1 MKHAHASIPHSL
13 NAPERALP
21 ILAAFFEPLTA
32 LGCAPRRVVRWLRE
46 AGVSRRQVLLDLGC
60 GKGAVSVA
68 AARGIG
74 CRVVGV
80 DAFEPF
86 LEAAREGARRGGV
99 EGLCAFRRGDVKRV
113 GACVKGRFDAVVVL
127 NVLPVERA
135 LPLARRWTKAGGIY
149 VIDDAV
155 RVAESDAY
163 ADAPTL
169 EEAAALIERGGDR
182 IERVHVESRAEILRR
197 ERTLYRR
204 LERHGRKLMKAMP
217 RRAGVIRECLAWQRE
232 AMGELAGPIRPA
244 CWLVRRGR

>member
-1 MKHAHASIPHSL
+1 MSIPHSL
-13 NAPERALP
+13 NAPDRALP

-99 EGLCAFRRGDVKRV
+99 EGLCEFRRGDVKRV
-113 GACVKGRFDAVVVL
+113 GACVKGRFDAVVLL
-127 NVLPVERA
+127 NVLPIDHA
-135 LPLARRWTKAGGIY
+135 LPLARRWTKAGGVY

-169 EEAAALIERGGDR
+169 EEAAALIERRAGGGGDR
-182 IERVHVESRAEILRR
+182 IERVHVETRAEILRR

-204 LERHGRKLMKAMP
+204 LERHARELIKAMP